1 MSKTIDEKVVS
12 MEFDNSKFE
21 GNVKT
26 TMSTLDKLKQSL
38 NFKGASKGLESIEA
52 ASKKLDFSKLEI
64 GATQAGFHVRDVWE
78 KAAQYIENNIAQ
90 RIVNAGNRMAKALTV
105 EPIRTGFNEYE
116 LKMDSIR
123 TILNST
129 GEPLER
135 VNKLLNELNTYSDQ
149 TIYSFQDMTQNIGKF
164 TNAGVKLDDAVL
176 AIKGISNEAAVSG
189 ANANEASRAMYNFA
203 QALSSGY
210 VKLIDWKSIENANMA
225 TVEFKQQLIDS
236 AVACGTLT
244 KTADGMYKTSKRNI
258 SATQNFNDSLQ
269 DQWMTSEVLIETLKR
284 YSDSST
290 DIGKKAFAAAQEVTK
305 LTQMWDVLKETAQ
318 SGWAQTWELIFGD
331 LNQAKAIFTPLT
343 NFFSSIIE
351 AISKFRNSI
360 LEGALG
366 ITSPLKALSEK
377 LFGISEV
384 SEKVADATGTMSG
397 AMKEYGEIVDQVI
410 RGEWGR
416 GQDRWDKL
424 TEAGYDWA
432 KVQNLVNE
440 KLGSNV
446 RHIEKAIEAQK
457 EQEKQTKSLT
467 DAELRKMGSSA
478 AAIKQYREQE
488 RRSQSLSDAKLKE
501 LGLTEEEIEVYREL
515 EEEYIKTGV
524 SMDKL
529 IEKSSGRELMI
540 ETFKNL
546 GQTLVTVFGEVG
558 KAWNDIFND
567 GKTRDQIIAEK
578 VEQLRNLIE
587 VVHDFSERVLASAKN
602 RSDDF
607 ARTFK
612 GLFAAIQLVSNLV
625 GGALKIGFKVITSIL
640 GMFDLDILDLTA
652 NIGDAIV
659 ALNDWVKAHDPLTKV
674 LEKISPY
681 IKKAVT
687 AISEWIKIH
696 QPFTKAIDAI
706 VSGFKEAKD
715 AISGWYNAIKNGE
728 KTPKQVAEEIV
739 ETFGYLAGFVS
750 SAIKTLIENVKDGFK
765 KIPEYMNAGLSNGIL
780 DGANFV
786 LKVIVELGKMMLDK
800 LKEVLGIHS
809 PSTKT
814 YEIMLDFIRGAINGI
829 KEAAKWLYET
839 VKGAFGKLIDIVKNI
854 DFGAVLAVAI
864 GTGITVGLYKSF
876 KTIEEALDILSAP
889 FEGLGNLLNSA
900 ADVIKTFSGTLQR
913 LGKAV
918 SFSIRMK
925 AIKELAIAIAIL
937 VGSFAVLTLLDSSKF
952 LPALGVMA
960 AMVGMVAALAVVAD
974 KIGPKNV
981 KQFSALSSAIFSI
994 SGSIAIVAIALK
1006 VLSKADPEGLGRATL
1021 ALITIIGG
1029 LIGLVAIFEKMPK
1042 GFGPKKIDAFANTIK
1057 SFTSMILKL
1066 SFALLIMSIAVKI
1079 LGTMKPSVLGQGT
1092 LAIIA
1097 FVEIVVLL
1105 TLITKMGGKNI
1116 DKLGDTLL
1124 KMSLAIGIMAIIVK
1138 MLGKMKP
1145 SVLAQGYL
1153 AILGFVG
1160 IIALLTLIT
1169 KIGGKQISEQLGKT
1183 LIAMSV
1189 AIGILALSIKLLGSM
1204 SLEQLSKG
1212 YVAILGFV
1220 AIIAILT
1227 LITKITGATE
1237 MAKVGATILAMSTAI
1252 GILAIVAIML
1262 SLISIPG
1269 LIKGIVA
1276 VGILSAFMAGLIIV
1290 TKNAQDCKGT
1300 IIAMVIAIGVMT
1312 ACIAALSL
1320 IKPTKLAGAVIA
1332 LGILMGMF
1340 ALIIS
1345 SSKNLKKGVTGT
1357 LITMAIIIG
1366 ILAGLLIALSFL
1378 PIKNT
1383 LAAAASLGILMG
1395 VLTGSLYVLSKFTKS
1410 KVIDKSVMQTIG
1422 ILLGVMAGLAL
1433 VLGLLCSF
1441 GKNLDQ
1447 SIVAATALGIM
1458 MGVLT
1463 GSMYVLSKFTK
1474 SKAIDKSVMKS
1485 MGILTAIMAGL
1496 ALVLGLLCSFGK
1508 NLDKSIM
1515 VATSLSML
1523 MLALSASMVILS
1535 TIKSI
1540 DTSVIA
1546 PLVVM
1551 GIIAGVLGVVIGAIC
1566 SLSSNLDMA
1575 IQVSIAMSL
1584 LILALSGAMAI
1595 LGTIVYIDGSV
1606 IAPLIIMTIV
1616 AGILGVVIGAICTYS
1631 KNLDSAI
1638 TVAIALGILLV
1649 SMSIALAL
1657 IGALS
1662 PLLEAAI
1669 VGVPVFGLVVAE
1681 LAAVLAALGALKQ
1694 IPGLTWFIDEGGALL
1709 CQLSGILGE
1718 AIGSFVGGVLEGVSA
1733 SLVTVGEN
1741 LSLFMAKAMFFII
1754 GCKLIDGKVLAGAE
1768 YLAASIIALTAADLI
1783 NNIASFIS
1791 GGSSFA
1797 TLGADL
1803 SAFMKNAL
1811 PFIVLSRMVDPA
1823 AMEGC
1828 KTLAEMLLILTAADM
1843 LDGLTSW
1850 LTGGVSFADFGD
1862 QLVSLGPSIA
1872 SFANS
1877 VNGINT
1883 ESVKAATDALKAI
1896 IGMANDIPNEGGWAA
1911 KLLGDNSLAAFS
1923 PQMTTLGNGLKSF
1936 ALQAKG
1942 IVYEDVEGA
1951 LKTAKA
1957 IIGLANDV
1965 PNEGGLDAIFA
1976 GDNSLAAFS
1985 PQMTTLGNGLKSFA
1999 LQAKGIVY
2007 EDVEG
2012 ALKTAKAIIGLAND
2026 VPNEGGLDAIFAGD
2040 NSLAAFSPQMT
2051 TLGNGLK
2058 SFAFQ
2063 AKGIIYKDV
2072 EGALKAA
2079 KAIVDLANDIPSEGG
2094 FMAKL
2099 LGDNSLASFAN
2110 QLPDLGSN
2118 LKTFSEK
2125 VNGIN
2130 ITNIENATKAAGFIV
2145 ELSKTIPE
2153 DKLFKNETTLN
2164 EFGDQLSKY
2173 GEGLSAY
2180 YESVSG
2186 IDSNTLNSSIMSTGS
2201 LVTLVNRMVD
2211 MDTSGITTF
2220 KEALSTLSEADITGF
2235 IESYGVVAAGL
2246 SIDTINKLIDS
2257 IRNMVGLNPSGV
2269 GTFKAALDALATV
2282 SLDDFV
2288 AAFDG
2293 SASRAATAVSNLMS
2307 SLTDAVNIGKTGF
2320 TTAFDTMIMTALST
2334 VTNKQSLF
2342 LSAGQNVMSML
2353 TTGMTSIGQSGLVST
2368 LDGVMLSL
2376 LNTITSKQMAFT
2388 VAGNGLMSSF
2398 LNGATSGANSS
2409 SPASAFDSMMLSV
2422 IASINGKASLFTT
2435 AGRSLV
2441 TSFVNGIS
2449 TTGNTSASSAFNTI
2463 IMETLSSIT
2472 NKQSSFTMVGQTL
2485 INAFANG
2492 IKDKKSAVK
2501 NAVAQIVS
2509 ASYDTLSEK
2518 YSDFES
2524 AGSYLV
2530 DGFAA
2535 GISASTWK
2543 AEAQAIAMAQAA
2555 LEAAKEELGIQS
2567 PSKEFYKVG
2576 DFAGQGFTNAIK
2588 DYEVTASKAGKDMG
2602 NSATKG
2608 ISDAIA
2614 KIKDLFGKDFDSTP
2628 TIRPVLDLSNVQNGM
2643 GSLSGMFSGMNGF
2656 TLSGSVAMAQQTGAS
2671 MNSRYSSLS
2680 FENKMND
2687 EIVKLNESISGLRE
2701 DMAKQYEASQATP
2714 EVNLYMD
2721 SRKVASSIAKP
2732 MDKELNMLAKRRK

>member
-1 MSKTIDEKVVS
+1 
-12 MEFDNSKFE
+12 
-21 GNVKT
+21 
-26 TMSTLDKLKQSL
+26 
-38 NFKGASKGLESIEA
+38 
-52 ASKKLDFSKLEI
+52 
-64 GATQAGFHVRDVWE
+64 
-78 KAAQYIENNIAQ
+78 
-90 RIVNAGNRMAKALTV
+90 
-105 EPIRTGFNEYE
+105 
-116 LKMDSIR
+116 
-123 TILNST
+123 
-129 GEPLER
+129 
-135 VNKLLNELNTYSDQ
+135 
-149 TIYSFQDMTQNIGKF
+149 MTQNIGKF

-800 LKEVLGIHS
+800 LCEVLGIHS
-809 PSTKT
+809 PSRET
-814 YEIMLDFIRGAINGI
+814 YEIGKNFIAGFFNALKEGAGKLLEIVKSIFTKIIDF
-829 KEAAKWLYET
+829 
-839 VKGAFGKLIDIVKNI
+839 VKGL
-854 DFGAVLAVAI
+854 DFGAIFAVAI

-876 KTIEEALDILSAP
+876 KTIEEALDVLSAP

-900 ADVIKTFSGTLQR
+900 ADVLKTFSGTLQR
-913 LGKAV
+913 FGKAV
-918 SFSIRMK
+918 SFSIKMK

-952 LPALGVMA
+952 LPALGVIA
-960 AMVGMVAALAVVAD
+960 AMVGMVAALAAVAGNF
-974 KIGPKNV
+974 GPKNV
-981 KQFSALSSAIFSI
+981 KQFNALSSAIFSI

-1006 VLSKADPEGLGRATL
+1006 ALSKADPEGLGRATL

-1097 FVEIVVLL
+1097 FVGIVTLL

-1116 DKLGDTLL
+1116 DKLADTLL

-1189 AIGILALSIKLLGSM
+1189 AIGILALSIKLLGSL
-1204 SLEQLSKG
+1204 SADQLFKG
-1212 YVAILGFV
+1212 YTAILGFV
-1220 AIIAILT
+1220 AIIAILA
-1227 LITKITGATE
+1227 LITKLVSPTE
-1237 MAKVGATILAMSTAI
+1237 MAKIGSTILAMSGAI
-1252 GILAIVAIML
+1252 GILAIVSIVL

-1269 LIKGIVA
+1269 LIKGIAA
-1276 VGILSAFMAGLIIV
+1276 VGALSLIMIGLV
-1290 TKNAQDCKGT
+1290 KATKDAKECKGT

-1340 ALIIS
+1340 ALIIKS
-1345 SSKNLKKGVTGT
+1345 SSKLKKSVIAP
-1357 LITMAIIIG
+1357 LVVMIG
-1366 ILAGLLIALSFL
+1366 IAAILAGIIYLLSNL
-1378 PIKNT
+1378 PIKNS
-1383 LAAAASLGILMG
+1383 LSAAVSLGILMLALSG
-1395 VLTGSLYVLSKFTKS
+1395 SIIILGKAKSINKSVQKTLLIMLGIVAGLALVIGLLCTFASNLDKSITAAVSLSILMIAMSSSMMILSKAGKIGKTVLTA
-1410 KVIDKSVMQTIG
+1410 
-1422 ILLGVMAGLAL
+1422 LGVMTLVTAGLGLVLGLLCTFASNLDKSITAAIGLSILMIAMSASMIILSKGGTIGTTVLTALGVMTLVVAGLAL
-1433 VLGLLCSF
+1433 VLGLLC
-1441 GKNLDQ
+1441 
-1447 SIVAATALGIM
+1447 
-1458 MGVLT
+1458 
-1463 GSMYVLSKFTK
+1463 
-1474 SKAIDKSVMKS
+1474 
-1485 MGILTAIMAGL
+1485 
-1496 ALVLGLLCSFGK
+1496 
-1508 NLDKSIM
+1508 
-1515 VATSLSML
+1515 
-1523 MLALSASMVILS
+1523 
-1535 TIKSI
+1535 
-1540 DTSVIA
+1540 
-1546 PLVVM
+1546 
-1551 GIIAGVLGVVIGAIC
+1551 
-1566 SLSSNLDMA
+1566 
-1575 IQVSIAMSL
+1575 
-1584 LILALSGAMAI
+1584 
-1595 LGTIVYIDGSV
+1595 
-1606 IAPLIIMTIV
+1606 
-1616 AGILGVVIGAICTYS
+1616 TYS
-1631 KNLDSAI
+1631 QNLDSAI

-1709 CQLSGILGE
+1709 CQLSGILGK
-1718 AIGSFVGGVLEGVSA
+1718 AIGSFVGGVLEGVTE
-1733 SLVTVGEN
+1733 SLVQVGADLSTFMTN
-1741 LSLFMAKAMFFII
+1741 LTPFIN
-1754 GCKLIDGKVLAGAE
+1754 GCKTIDESVLAGVGI
-1768 YLAASIIALTAADLI
+1768 LAASIIALTAADLI

-1803 SAFMKNAL
+1803 SAFMVNAL

-1883 ESVKAATDALKAI
+1883 ESVKAATDTLKAI

-1936 ALQAKG
+1936 ASYAKG

-1985 PQMTTLGNGLKSFA
+1985 PQMTTLGKGLKSFA

-2012 ALKTAKAIIGLAND
+2012 ALKTAKAIIAMSK
-2026 VPNEGGLDAIFAGD
+2026 E
-2040 NSLAAFSPQMT
+2040 
-2051 TLGNGLK
+2051 
-2058 SFAFQ
+2058 
-2063 AKGIIYKDV
+2063 
-2072 EGALKAA
+2072 
-2079 KAIVDLANDIPSEGG
+2079 IPSKGG
-2094 FMAKL
+2094 FIAKL
-2099 LGDNSLASFAN
+2099 LGDNSLASFSD

-2118 LKTFSEK
+2118 LKAFSEK

-2220 KEALSTLSEADITGF
+2220 KEALSTLSEADIAGF

-2409 SPASAFDSMMLSV
+2409 SPASAFDSMILSV

-2608 ISDAIA
+2608 LSDAIA

>member
-1 MSKTIDEKVVS
+1 MMILSK
-12 MEFDNSKFE
+12 
-21 GNVKT
+21 
-26 TMSTLDKLKQSL
+26 
-38 NFKGASKGLESIEA
+38 
-52 ASKKLDFSKLEI
+52 
-64 GATQAGFHVRDVWE
+64 AG
-78 KAAQYIENNIAQ
+78 K
-90 RIVNAGNRMAKALTV
+90 
-105 EPIRTGFNEYE
+105 
-116 LKMDSIR
+116 
-123 TILNST
+123 
-129 GEPLER
+129 
-135 VNKLLNELNTYSDQ
+135 
-149 TIYSFQDMTQNIGKF
+149 IGK
-164 TNAGVKLDDAVL
+164 T
-176 AIKGISNEAAVSG
+176 
-189 ANANEASRAMYNFA
+189 
-203 QALSSGY
+203 
-210 VKLIDWKSIENANMA
+210 
-225 TVEFKQQLIDS
+225 
-236 AVACGTLT
+236 
-244 KTADGMYKTSKRNI
+244 
-258 SATQNFNDSLQ
+258 
-269 DQWMTSEVLIETLKR
+269 
-284 YSDSST
+284 
-290 DIGKKAFAAAQEVTK
+290 
-305 LTQMWDVLKETAQ
+305 
-318 SGWAQTWELIFGD
+318 
-331 LNQAKAIFTPLT
+331 
-343 NFFSSIIE
+343 
-351 AISKFRNSI
+351 
-360 LEGALG
+360 
-366 ITSPLKALSEK
+366 
-377 LFGISEV
+377 
-384 SEKVADATGTMSG
+384 
-397 AMKEYGEIVDQVI
+397 
-410 RGEWGR
+410 
-416 GQDRWDKL
+416 
-424 TEAGYDWA
+424 
-432 KVQNLVNE
+432 
-440 KLGSNV
+440 
-446 RHIEKAIEAQK
+446 
-457 EQEKQTKSLT
+457 
-467 DAELRKMGSSA
+467 
-478 AAIKQYREQE
+478 
-488 RRSQSLSDAKLKE
+488 
-501 LGLTEEEIEVYREL
+501 
-515 EEEYIKTGV
+515 
-524 SMDKL
+524 
-529 IEKSSGRELMI
+529 
-540 ETFKNL
+540 
-546 GQTLVTVFGEVG
+546 
-558 KAWNDIFND
+558 
-567 GKTRDQIIAEK
+567 
-578 VEQLRNLIE
+578 
-587 VVHDFSERVLASAKN
+587 
-602 RSDDF
+602 
-607 ARTFK
+607 
-612 GLFAAIQLVSNLV
+612 
-625 GGALKIGFKVITSIL
+625 
-640 GMFDLDILDLTA
+640 
-652 NIGDAIV
+652 
-659 ALNDWVKAHDPLTKV
+659 
-674 LEKISPY
+674 
-681 IKKAVT
+681 
-687 AISEWIKIH
+687 
-696 QPFTKAIDAI
+696 
-706 VSGFKEAKD
+706 
-715 AISGWYNAIKNGE
+715 
-728 KTPKQVAEEIV
+728 
-739 ETFGYLAGFVS
+739 
-750 SAIKTLIENVKDGFK
+750 
-765 KIPEYMNAGLSNGIL
+765 
-780 DGANFV
+780 
-786 LKVIVELGKMMLDK
+786 
-800 LKEVLGIHS
+800 
-809 PSTKT
+809 
-814 YEIMLDFIRGAINGI
+814 
-829 KEAAKWLYET
+829 
-839 VKGAFGKLIDIVKNI
+839 
-854 DFGAVLAVAI
+854 
-864 GTGITVGLYKSF
+864 
-876 KTIEEALDILSAP
+876 
-889 FEGLGNLLNSA
+889 
-900 ADVIKTFSGTLQR
+900 
-913 LGKAV
+913 
-918 SFSIRMK
+918 
-925 AIKELAIAIAIL
+925 
-937 VGSFAVLTLLDSSKF
+937 VLT
-952 LPALGVMA
+952 ALGVMTLVTAGLGLILGLLCTFASNLDKSITA
-960 AMVGMVAALAVVAD
+960 AV
-974 KIGPKNV
+974 
-981 KQFSALSSAIFSI
+981 SLSILM
-994 SGSIAIVAIALK
+994 IAMSSSMMI
-1006 VLSKADPEGLGRATL
+1006 LSKA
-1021 ALITIIGG
+1021 
-1029 LIGLVAIFEKMPK
+1029 
-1042 GFGPKKIDAFANTIK
+1042 
-1057 SFTSMILKL
+1057 
-1066 SFALLIMSIAVKI
+1066 
-1079 LGTMKPSVLGQGT
+1079 
-1092 LAIIA
+1092 
-1097 FVEIVVLL
+1097 
-1105 TLITKMGGKNI
+1105 
-1116 DKLGDTLL
+1116 
-1124 KMSLAIGIMAIIVK
+1124 
-1138 MLGKMKP
+1138 
-1145 SVLAQGYL
+1145 
-1153 AILGFVG
+1153 
-1160 IIALLTLIT
+1160 
-1169 KIGGKQISEQLGKT
+1169 
-1183 LIAMSV
+1183 
-1189 AIGILALSIKLLGSM
+1189 
-1204 SLEQLSKG
+1204 
-1212 YVAILGFV
+1212 
-1220 AIIAILT
+1220 
-1227 LITKITGATE
+1227 
-1237 MAKVGATILAMSTAI
+1237 
-1252 GILAIVAIML
+1252 
-1262 SLISIPG
+1262 
-1269 LIKGIVA
+1269 
-1276 VGILSAFMAGLIIV
+1276 
-1290 TKNAQDCKGT
+1290 GT
-1300 IIAMVIAIGVMT
+1300 IGTTVLTALGVMT
-1312 ACIAALSL
+1312 L
-1320 IKPTKLAGAVIA
+1320 V
-1332 LGILMGMF
+1332 
-1340 ALIIS
+1340 
-1345 SSKNLKKGVTGT
+1345 V
-1357 LITMAIIIG
+1357 
-1366 ILAGLLIALSFL
+1366 
-1378 PIKNT
+1378 
-1383 LAAAASLGILMG
+1383 
-1395 VLTGSLYVLSKFTKS
+1395 
-1410 KVIDKSVMQTIG
+1410 
-1422 ILLGVMAGLAL
+1422 AGLAL
-1433 VLGLLCSF
+1433 VLGLLC
-1441 GKNLDQ
+1441 
-1447 SIVAATALGIM
+1447 
-1458 MGVLT
+1458 
-1463 GSMYVLSKFTK
+1463 
-1474 SKAIDKSVMKS
+1474 
-1485 MGILTAIMAGL
+1485 
-1496 ALVLGLLCSFGK
+1496 
-1508 NLDKSIM
+1508 
-1515 VATSLSML
+1515 
-1523 MLALSASMVILS
+1523 
-1535 TIKSI
+1535 
-1540 DTSVIA
+1540 
-1546 PLVVM
+1546 
-1551 GIIAGVLGVVIGAIC
+1551 
-1566 SLSSNLDMA
+1566 
-1575 IQVSIAMSL
+1575 
-1584 LILALSGAMAI
+1584 
-1595 LGTIVYIDGSV
+1595 
-1606 IAPLIIMTIV
+1606 
-1616 AGILGVVIGAICTYS
+1616 TYS
-1631 KNLDSAI
+1631 QNLDSAI

-1718 AIGSFVGGVLEGVSA
+1718 AIGSFVGGIFEGLST
-1733 SLVTVGEN
+1733 SLIVVGEN
-1741 LSLFMAKAMFFII
+1741 LSTFMDKVGGFITGCSGIKEDVVTGAKN
-1754 GCKLIDGKVLAGAE
+1754 LAGA
-1768 YLAASIIALTAADLI
+1768 IIAITVADLV
-1783 NNIASFIS
+1783 NNLASFLS
-1791 GGSSFA
+1791 MGSSLA
-1797 TLGADL
+1797 ELGADL
-1803 SAFMKNAL
+1803 SAFMVNAL

-1850 LTGGVSFADFGD
+1850 LTGGVSFSDFGD

-1896 IGMANDIPNEGGWAA
+1896 IGLANDIPDEGGLAA
-1911 KLLGDNSLAAFS
+1911 IFAGDNSLAAFS

-1942 IVYEDVEGA
+1942 IVYKDVEGA
-1951 LKTAKA
+1951 LKAAKA
-1957 IIGLANDV
+1957 IIGMANDV
-1965 PNEGGLDAIFA
+1965 PDEGGLAAIFA

-2012 ALKTAKAIIGLAND
+2012 ALKAAKAIIGLAND
-2026 VPNEGGLDAIFAGD
+2026 
-2040 NSLAAFSPQMT
+2040 
-2051 TLGNGLK
+2051 
-2058 SFAFQ
+2058 
-2063 AKGIIYKDV
+2063 
-2072 EGALKAA
+2072 
-2079 KAIVDLANDIPSEGG
+2079 IPDEGG

-2145 ELSKTIPE
+2145 ELSNTIPE

-2235 IESYGVVAAGL
+2235 IESYSVVAAGL

-2269 GTFKAALDALATV
+2269 GTFKAALDALTTV

-2409 SPASAFDSMMLSV
+2409 SPASAFDSMILSV

-2608 ISDAIA
+2608 LSDAIA

>member
-116 LKMDSIR
+116 LKMDSVR

-351 AISKFRNSI
+351 AVSKFRNSI

-366 ITSPLKALSEK
+366 ITSPLKALSDK

-578 VEQLRNLIE
+578 VEQLRNLIK
-587 VVHDFSERVLASAKN
+587 VVHDFSERVLTSAKN

-687 AISEWIKIH
+687 AISEWIKVH

-728 KTPKQVAEEIV
+728 KTPKQVAEDIIEI
-739 ETFGYLAGFVS
+739 FSYLPGFVS

-780 DGANFV
+780 DGTNFV

-800 LKEVLGIHS
+800 LCEVLGIHS
-809 PSTKT
+809 PSRET
-814 YEIMLDFIRGAINGI
+814 YEIGKNFIAGFFNALKEGAGKLLEIVKSIFTKIIDF
-829 KEAAKWLYET
+829 
-839 VKGAFGKLIDIVKNI
+839 VKGL
-854 DFGAVLAVAI
+854 DFGAIFTVAI

-876 KTIEEALDILSAP
+876 KSIEEALDVLSAP

-900 ADVIKTFSGTLQR
+900 ADVIETFSGTLQR

-960 AMVGMVAALAVVAD
+960 AMVGMVAALAAVAGNF
-974 KIGPKNV
+974 GPKNV

-1097 FVEIVVLL
+1097 FVEIVALL

-1204 SLEQLSKG
+1204 SADQLSKG

-1227 LITKITGATE
+1227 LITKIAGATE

-1312 ACIAALSL
+1312 ACVAALSL
-1320 IKPTKLAGAVIA
+1320 IKPTKLAGAVVA

-1340 ALIIS
+1340 ALIIKS
-1345 SSKNLKKGVTGT
+1345 SSKLKKSVIAP
-1357 LITMAIIIG
+1357 LVVMIG
-1366 ILAGLLIALSFL
+1366 IVAILAGIIYLLSNL
-1378 PIKNT
+1378 PIKNS
-1383 LAAAASLGILMG
+1383 LSAAVSLGVLMLALSGSIIILGKAKSINKSVQKTLLIMLGIVAGLALVIGLLCTFASNLDKSITAAVSLSILMIAMSSSMMILSKAG
-1395 VLTGSLYVLSKFTKS
+1395 KIGKTVLTA
-1410 KVIDKSVMQTIG
+1410 
-1422 ILLGVMAGLAL
+1422 LGVMTLVTAGLGLILGLLCTFASNLDKSITAAVSLSILMIAMSSSMMILSKAGTIGTTVLTALGVMTLVVAGLAL
-1433 VLGLLCSF
+1433 VLGLLC
-1441 GKNLDQ
+1441 
-1447 SIVAATALGIM
+1447 
-1458 MGVLT
+1458 
-1463 GSMYVLSKFTK
+1463 
-1474 SKAIDKSVMKS
+1474 
-1485 MGILTAIMAGL
+1485 
-1496 ALVLGLLCSFGK
+1496 
-1508 NLDKSIM
+1508 
-1515 VATSLSML
+1515 
-1523 MLALSASMVILS
+1523 
-1535 TIKSI
+1535 
-1540 DTSVIA
+1540 
-1546 PLVVM
+1546 
-1551 GIIAGVLGVVIGAIC
+1551 
-1566 SLSSNLDMA
+1566 
-1575 IQVSIAMSL
+1575 
-1584 LILALSGAMAI
+1584 
-1595 LGTIVYIDGSV
+1595 
-1606 IAPLIIMTIV
+1606 
-1616 AGILGVVIGAICTYS
+1616 TYS
-1631 KNLDSAI
+1631 QNLDSAI

-1718 AIGSFVGGVLEGVSA
+1718 AIGSFVGGIFEGLST
-1733 SLVTVGEN
+1733 SLIVVGEN
-1741 LSLFMAKAMFFII
+1741 LSTFMDKVGGFITGCSGIKEDVVTGAKN
-1754 GCKLIDGKVLAGAE
+1754 LAGA
-1768 YLAASIIALTAADLI
+1768 IIAITVADLV
-1783 NNIASFIS
+1783 NNLASFLS
-1791 GGSSFA
+1791 MGSSLA
-1797 TLGADL
+1797 ELGADL
-1803 SAFMKNAL
+1803 SAFMVNAL

-1850 LTGGVSFADFGD
+1850 LTGGVSFSDFGD

-1896 IGMANDIPNEGGWAA
+1896 IG
-1911 KLLGDNSLAAFS
+1911 
-1923 PQMTTLGNGLKSF
+1923 
-1936 ALQAKG
+1936 
-1942 IVYEDVEGA
+1942 
-1951 LKTAKA
+1951 
-1957 IIGLANDV
+1957 
-1965 PNEGGLDAIFA
+1965 
-1976 GDNSLAAFS
+1976 
-1985 PQMTTLGNGLKSFA
+1985 
-1999 LQAKGIVY
+1999 
-2007 EDVEG
+2007 
-2012 ALKTAKAIIGLAND
+2012 
-2026 VPNEGGLDAIFAGD
+2026 
-2040 NSLAAFSPQMT
+2040 
-2051 TLGNGLK
+2051 
-2058 SFAFQ
+2058 
-2063 AKGIIYKDV
+2063 
-2072 EGALKAA
+2072 
-2079 KAIVDLANDIPSEGG
+2079 LANDIPDEGG

-2145 ELSKTIPE
+2145 ELSNTIPE

-2235 IESYGVVAAGL
+2235 IESYSVVAAGL

-2269 GTFKAALDALATV
+2269 GTFKAALDALTTV

-2409 SPASAFDSMMLSV
+2409 SPASAFDSMILSV

-2608 ISDAIA
+2608 LSDAIA

>member
-78 KAAQYIENNIAQ
+78 KVAQYIENNIAQ
-90 RIVNAGNRMAKALTV
+90 RIVNAGNRIAKALTV

-116 LKMDSIR
+116 LKMDSVR

-366 ITSPLKALSEK
+366 ITSPLKALSDK
-377 LFGISEV
+377 LSGISEV

-478 AAIKQYREQE
+478 AAIRQYREQE

-587 VVHDFSERVLASAKN
+587 VVHDFSERVLTSAKN

-640 GMFDLDILDLTA
+640 EMFDLDILDLTA

-681 IKKAVT
+681 IKKTVT
-687 AISEWIKIH
+687 VISEWIKVH
-696 QPFTKAIDAI
+696 QPFTKAIEVI
-706 VSGFKEAKD
+706 SSGLKEAKE
-715 AISGWYNAIKNGE
+715 AITGWYESIKNGE

-809 PSTKT
+809 PSRET
-814 YEIMLDFIRGAINGI
+814 YEIGKNFIAGFFNALKDGAGKLLEIVKSIFTKIIDF
-829 KEAAKWLYET
+829 
-839 VKGAFGKLIDIVKNI
+839 VKGL
-854 DFGAVLAVAI
+854 DFGAIFAVAI

-876 KTIEEALDILSAP
+876 KTIEKALDILSAP

-900 ADVIKTFSGTLQR
+900 ADVLKTFSGTLQR

-918 SFSIRMK
+918 SFSIKMK

-952 LPALGVMA
+952 LPALGVMT
-960 AMVGMVAALAVVAD
+960 AMVGMVAALAVVAG
-974 KIGPKNV
+974 KFGPKNV

-1097 FVEIVVLL
+1097 FVGIVALL

-1124 KMSLAIGIMAIIVK
+1124 KMFLAIGIMAIIVK

-1153 AILGFVG
+1153 VILGFVG

-1189 AIGILALSIKLLGSM
+1189 AIGILALSIKLLGSL
-1204 SLEQLSKG
+1204 SADQLFKG
-1212 YVAILGFV
+1212 YTAILGFV
-1220 AIIAILT
+1220 AIIAILA
-1227 LITKITGATE
+1227 LITKLVGPTE
-1237 MAKVGATILAMSTAI
+1237 MAKIGSTILAMSVAI
-1252 GILAIVAIML
+1252 GILAIVSIVL

-1269 LIKGIVA
+1269 LIKGIAA
-1276 VGILSAFMAGLIIV
+1276 VGALSLIMIGLV
-1290 TKNAQDCKGT
+1290 KATKDAKECKGT
-1300 IIAMVIAIGVMT
+1300 IIAMIIAIGVMT

-1340 ALIIS
+1340 ALIIKS
-1345 SSKNLKKGVTGT
+1345 SSKLKKSVIAP
-1357 LITMAIIIG
+1357 LVVMIG
-1366 ILAGLLIALSFL
+1366 IVAILAGIIYLLSNL
-1378 PIKNT
+1378 PIKNS
-1383 LAAAASLGILMG
+1383 LSAAVSLGILMLALSG
-1395 VLTGSLYVLSKFTKS
+1395 SIMILGKAKSINKSVQKTLLIMLGIVAGLALVIGLLCTFASNLDKSITAAVSLSILMIAMSSSMMILSKAGKIGKTVLTA
-1410 KVIDKSVMQTIG
+1410 
-1422 ILLGVMAGLAL
+1422 LGVMTLVTAGLGLILGLLCTFASNLDKSITAAIGLSILMIAMSASMIILSKAGTIGTTVITALIVMTLVVAGLAL
-1433 VLGLLCSF
+1433 VLGLLC
-1441 GKNLDQ
+1441 
-1447 SIVAATALGIM
+1447 
-1458 MGVLT
+1458 
-1463 GSMYVLSKFTK
+1463 
-1474 SKAIDKSVMKS
+1474 
-1485 MGILTAIMAGL
+1485 
-1496 ALVLGLLCSFGK
+1496 
-1508 NLDKSIM
+1508 
-1515 VATSLSML
+1515 
-1523 MLALSASMVILS
+1523 
-1535 TIKSI
+1535 
-1540 DTSVIA
+1540 
-1546 PLVVM
+1546 
-1551 GIIAGVLGVVIGAIC
+1551 
-1566 SLSSNLDMA
+1566 
-1575 IQVSIAMSL
+1575 
-1584 LILALSGAMAI
+1584 
-1595 LGTIVYIDGSV
+1595 
-1606 IAPLIIMTIV
+1606 
-1616 AGILGVVIGAICTYS
+1616 TYS
-1631 KNLDSAI
+1631 QNLDSAI

-1718 AIGSFVGGVLEGVSA
+1718 AIGSFVGGVLEGVTE
-1733 SLVTVGEN
+1733 SLVQVGADLSTFMTN
-1741 LSLFMAKAMFFII
+1741 LTPFIN
-1754 GCKLIDGKVLAGAE
+1754 GCKTIDESVLAGVGI
-1768 YLAASIIALTAADLI
+1768 LAASIIALTAADLI

-1803 SAFMKNAL
+1803 SAFMVNAL
-1811 PFIVLSRMVDPA
+1811 PFIALSRMVDPA

-1828 KTLAEMLLILTAADM
+1828 KMLAEMLLILTAADM

-1862 QLVSLGPSIA
+1862 QLASLGPSIA

-1883 ESVKAATDALKAI
+1883 ESVKAATDTLKSI
-1896 IGMANDIPNEGGWAA
+1896 IELSKNIPNEGG
-1911 KLLGDNSLAAFS
+1911 LA
-1923 PQMTTLGNGLKSF
+1923 
-1936 ALQAKG
+1936 
-1942 IVYEDVEGA
+1942 
-1951 LKTAKA
+1951 
-1957 IIGLANDV
+1957 
-1965 PNEGGLDAIFA
+1965 AIFA
-1976 GDNSLAAFS
+1976 GDNSIASFAPQLPGLGSNLKAFS
-1985 PQMTTLGNGLKSFA
+1985 ANLMGFSTEN
-1999 LQAKGIVY
+1999 
-2007 EDVEG
+2007 VEG
-2012 ALKTAKAIIGLAND
+2012 ALNTLKNIIELSKNI
-2026 VPNEGGLDAIFAGD
+2026 PNEGGLAAIFAGD
-2040 NSLAAFSPQMT
+2040 NSIAKFSEQLPGLGLNLKGFSANLMGFSTENTEAAFS
-2051 TLGNGLK
+2051 TLETIIALSKNIPNEGGLAAI
-2058 SFAFQ
+2058 FAGDNSI
-2063 AKGIIYKDV
+2063 AKFSEQLPGLGLNLKGFSANLMGFSTENA
-2072 EGALKAA
+2072 EGAFSTLETIIALSKN
-2079 KAIVDLANDIPSEGG
+2079 VPNEGG
-2094 FMAKL
+2094 LAALFA
-2099 LGDNSLASFAN
+2099 GDNSLASFSS
-2110 QLPDLGSN
+2110 QLPSLGSN
-2118 LKTFSEK
+2118 LKAFSAN

-2130 ITNIENATKAAGFIV
+2130 IDNITTATDAAGLIV

-2153 DKLFKNETTLN
+2153 DKLFKNETTLD
-2164 EFGDQLSKY
+2164 EFGGQLSKY
-2173 GEGLSAY
+2173 GESLSAY
-2180 YESVSG
+2180 YKSVAG
-2186 IDSNTLNSSIMSTGS
+2186 IDSNTLNSSIISTGS
-2201 LVTLVNRMVD
+2201 LVTLVNRMVN
-2211 MDTSGITTF
+2211 MDTSGITMF
-2220 KEALSTLSEADITGF
+2220 KDAIVSLSEADITGF
-2235 IESYGVVAAGL
+2235 IGSYDPISVDL
-2246 SIDTINKLIDS
+2246 SIGTINKLIDS
-2257 IRNMVGLNPSGV
+2257 IRNMVGLDPSGV
-2269 GTFKAALDALATV
+2269 GTFKAALDSLATV

-2293 SASRAATAVSNLMS
+2293 SASKAATAVSNLMS
-2307 SLTDAVNIGKTGF
+2307 SLTNAVNIGKTGF
-2320 TTAFDTMIMTALST
+2320 TTAFDTMIMTALSAIT
-2334 VTNKQSLF
+2334 TRQSLF
-2342 LSAGQNVMSML
+2342 MTVGQN
-2353 TTGMTSIGQSGLVST
+2353 LV
-2368 LDGVMLSL
+2368 
-2376 LNTITSKQMAFT
+2376 
-2388 VAGNGLMSSF
+2388 
-2398 LNGATSGANSS
+2398 
-2409 SPASAFDSMMLSV
+2409 
-2422 IASINGKASLFTT
+2422 
-2435 AGRSLV
+2435 
-2441 TSFVNGIS
+2441 
-2449 TTGNTSASSAFNTI
+2449 
-2463 IMETLSSIT
+2463 
-2472 NKQSSFTMVGQTL
+2472 
-2485 INAFANG
+2485 NAFANG
-2492 IKDKKSAVK
+2492 IMSRQNAVK
-2501 NAVAQIVS
+2501 NAVARIV
-2509 ASYDTLSEK
+2509 ANSYDTLSRK
-2518 YSDFES
+2518 YSDFKS

-2530 DGFAA
+2530 DGFVA
-2535 GISASTWK
+2535 GIDENTWK
-2543 AEAQAIAMAQAA
+2543 AEAKAAAMAKTA

-2576 DFAGQGFTNAIK
+2576 NFAGQGLVNAMYDYSGKVSKAGGSMADYAVKGLTNAISKVK
-2588 DYEVTASKAGKDMG
+2588 DVLDSDMDP
-2602 NSATKG
+2602 N
-2608 ISDAIA
+2608 
-2614 KIKDLFGKDFDSTP
+2614 P
-2628 TIRPVLDLSNVQNGM
+2628 TIRPVLDLSNVQNGV
-2643 GSLSGMFSGMNGF
+2643 GTLSGMMNRMSGF
-2656 TLSGSVAMAQQTGAS
+2656 TLSGSVAMAQQTVAS
-2671 MNSRYSSLS
+2671 MNSRASANRAFEEQMNDSIMSLS
-2680 FENKMND
+2680 
-2687 EIVKLNESISGLRE
+2687 ESIKELRA
-2701 DMAKQYEASQATP
+2701 DVAKQYEASQATP

>member
-78 KAAQYIENNIAQ
+78 KTAQYIENNIAQ
-90 RIVNAGNRMAKALTV
+90 RIVNAGNRIAKSLTV

-116 LKMDSIR
+116 LKMDSVR

-351 AISKFRNSI
+351 AVSKFRNSI
-360 LEGALG
+360 LEGALD
-366 ITSPLKALSEK
+366 ITSPLKALSDK

-446 RHIEKAIEAQK
+446 RHMEKAIEAQK

-715 AISGWYNAIKNGE
+715 AISGWYNAIKNGK

-780 DGANFV
+780 DGTNFV

-800 LKEVLGIHS
+800 LCEVLGIHS
-809 PSTKT
+809 PSRET
-814 YEIMLDFIRGAINGI
+814 YEIGKNFIAGFFNALKEGAGKLLEIVKSIFTKIIDF
-829 KEAAKWLYET
+829 
-839 VKGAFGKLIDIVKNI
+839 VKGL
-854 DFGAVLAVAI
+854 DFGAIFAVAI

-876 KTIEEALDILSAP
+876 KSIEEALDVLSAP

-952 LPALGVMA
+952 LPALGVIA
-960 AMVGMVAALAVVAD
+960 AMVGMVAALAAVAGNF
-974 KIGPKNV
+974 GPKNV
-981 KQFSALSSAIFSI
+981 KQFNALSSAIFSI

-1097 FVEIVVLL
+1097 FVEIVALL
-1105 TLITKMGGKNI
+1105 TLITKIGGKNI

-1145 SVLAQGYL
+1145 SVLAKGYL

-1204 SLEQLSKG
+1204 SADQLSKG

-1227 LITKITGATE
+1227 LITKIAGATE
-1237 MAKVGATILAMSTAI
+1237 IAKVGATILAMSTAI

-1320 IKPTKLAGAVIA
+1320 IKPTKLAGAAIA

-1340 ALIIS
+1340 ALIIKS
-1345 SSKNLKKGVTGT
+1345 SSKLKKSVIAP
-1357 LITMAIIIG
+1357 LVVMIG
-1366 ILAGLLIALSFL
+1366 IVAILAGIIYLLSNL
-1378 PIKNT
+1378 PIKNS
-1383 LAAAASLGILMG
+1383 LSAAVSLGILMLALSG
-1395 VLTGSLYVLSKFTKS
+1395 SIIILGKAKSINKSVQKTLLIMLGIVAGLALVIGLLCTFASNLDKSITAAASLSILMLAMSASMVILGKTKKIGNGTLKALGIMTLVTAGLGLVLGLLCTFASNLDKSITAAIGLSILMIAMSASMIILSKAGTIGTTVLTA
-1410 KVIDKSVMQTIG
+1410 
-1422 ILLGVMAGLAL
+1422 LGVMALVTAGLGLILGLLCTFASNLDKSITAAIGLSILMIAMSASMIILSKAGTIGTTVLTALGVMTLVVAGLAL
-1433 VLGLLCSF
+1433 VLGLLC
-1441 GKNLDQ
+1441 
-1447 SIVAATALGIM
+1447 
-1458 MGVLT
+1458 
-1463 GSMYVLSKFTK
+1463 
-1474 SKAIDKSVMKS
+1474 
-1485 MGILTAIMAGL
+1485 
-1496 ALVLGLLCSFGK
+1496 
-1508 NLDKSIM
+1508 
-1515 VATSLSML
+1515 
-1523 MLALSASMVILS
+1523 
-1535 TIKSI
+1535 
-1540 DTSVIA
+1540 
-1546 PLVVM
+1546 
-1551 GIIAGVLGVVIGAIC
+1551 
-1566 SLSSNLDMA
+1566 
-1575 IQVSIAMSL
+1575 
-1584 LILALSGAMAI
+1584 
-1595 LGTIVYIDGSV
+1595 
-1606 IAPLIIMTIV
+1606 
-1616 AGILGVVIGAICTYS
+1616 TYS
-1631 KNLDSAI
+1631 QNLDSAI

-1718 AIGSFVGGVLEGVSA
+1718 AIGSFVGGIFEGLST
-1733 SLVTVGEN
+1733 SLIVVGEN
-1741 LSLFMAKAMFFII
+1741 LSTFMDKVGGFITGCSGIKEDVVTGAKN
-1754 GCKLIDGKVLAGAE
+1754 LAGA
-1768 YLAASIIALTAADLI
+1768 IIAITVADLV
-1783 NNIASFIS
+1783 NNLASFLS
-1791 GGSSFA
+1791 MGSSLA
-1797 TLGADL
+1797 ELGSDL
-1803 SAFMKNAL
+1803 SAFMVNAF
-1811 PFIVLSRMVDPA
+1811 PFIALSRMVDPA

-1883 ESVKAATDALKAI
+1883 ESVKAATDTLKAI

-1923 PQMTTLGNGLKSF
+1923 PQMTTLGKGLKSF

-1951 LKTAKA
+1951 LKAAKA
-1957 IIGLANDV
+1957 IIG
-1965 PNEGGLDAIFA
+1965 
-1976 GDNSLAAFS
+1976 
-1985 PQMTTLGNGLKSFA
+1985 M
-1999 LQAKGIVY
+1999 
-2007 EDVEG
+2007 
-2012 ALKTAKAIIGLAND
+2012 AND

-2153 DKLFKNETTLN
+2153 DKLFKNETTLD

-2201 LVTLVNRMVD
+2201 LVTLVNRMID

-2409 SPASAFDSMMLSV
+2409 SPASAFDSMILSV

-2472 NKQSSFTMVGQTL
+2472 NKQSSFMMVGQTL

-2608 ISDAIA
+2608 LSDAIA

>member
-78 KAAQYIENNIAQ
+78 KTAQYIENNIAQ
-90 RIVNAGNRMAKALTV
+90 RIVNAGNRIAKALTV

-305 LTQMWDVLKETAQ
+305 LTQMWDVLKETVQ

-786 LKVIVELGKMMLDK
+786 LKVIAELGKMMLDK

-839 VKGAFGKLIDIVKNI
+839 VKGVFGKLIDIVKNI

-876 KTIEEALDILSAP
+876 KTIEEALDILAAP
-889 FEGLGNLLNSA
+889 FEGIGNVLNSA
-900 ADVIKTFSGTLQR
+900 ADILKTFSGTLQR

-918 SFSIRMK
+918 SFSIKMK

-974 KIGPKNV
+974 NIGPKNV

-1097 FVEIVVLL
+1097 FVEIVALL

-1300 IIAMVIAIGVMT
+1300 IIAMVIAIGIMT

-1535 TIKSI
+1535 AIKSI

-1631 KNLDSAI
+1631 QNLDSAI

-1709 CQLSGILGE
+1709 CQISGILGE
-1718 AIGSFVGGVLEGVSA
+1718 AIGSFVGGVLEGVTE
-1733 SLVTVGEN
+1733 SLVQVGAD
-1741 LSLFMAKAMFFII
+1741 LSTFMKKLTPFIN
-1754 GCKLIDGKVLAGAE
+1754 GCKTIDESVLAGVGI
-1768 YLAASIIALTAADLI
+1768 LAASIIALTAADLI

-1797 TLGADL
+1797 TLGTDL

-1896 IGMANDIPNEGGWAA
+1896 IGLANDIPNEGGWAA

-1923 PQMTTLGNGLKSF
+1923 PQMCKLGYGLKSF
-1936 ALQAKG
+1936 ASYAKG

-1951 LKTAKA
+1951 LKAAKE
-1957 IIGLANDV
+1957 IIAMSKEIPSKDGLV
-1965 PNEGGLDAIFA
+1965 AIFA

-1985 PQMTTLGNGLKSFA
+1985 PQMTTLGYGLKSFA
-1999 LQAKGIVY
+1999 LQAKGIIY
-2007 EDVEG
+2007 E
-2012 ALKTAKAIIGLAND
+2012 
-2026 VPNEGGLDAIFAGD
+2026 
-2040 NSLAAFSPQMT
+2040 
-2051 TLGNGLK
+2051 
-2058 SFAFQ
+2058 
-2063 AKGIIYKDV
+2063 DV

-2079 KAIVDLANDIPSEGG
+2079 KAIIAMSKEIPSEGG
-2094 FMAKL
+2094 FIAKL
-2099 LGDNSLASFAN
+2099 LGDNSLASFSD

-2118 LKTFSEK
+2118 LKAFSEK

-2409 SPASAFDSMMLSV
+2409 SPASAFDSMILSV

-2472 NKQSSFTMVGQTL
+2472 NKQSSFMMVGQTL

-2608 ISDAIA
+2608 LSDAIA